1 MPRPTPKKVII
12 EFDGGVKTESSFDAL
27 PGPLQ
32 TELLRQ
38 PFASLPSSNPEQEKF
53 VLLEWDDGYKEVIQV
68 DPACTAVNRYTVISR
83 PEDVGRLSLNMDGAF
98 PELIEIG
105 RRPLGLKRI
114 TFGDTVH
121 VTLDKSEREGKKFDH
136 FFKFAKGGDAR
147 AEQVEALKAAAAAES
162 IDLKQL
168 KGQDPAKARPQ
179 YEQLRRRMGLKGE
192 RQQDVLDFIASLA
205 SLT

>member
-1 MPRPTPKKVII
+1 MPRPSPKKVTI
-12 EFDGGVKTESSFDAL
+12 EFDGGVKAESSFDAL

-32 TELLRQ
+32 SEILRQ
-38 PFASLPSSNPEQEKF
+38 PFASLPSPNPEQDKF
-53 VLLEWDDGYKEVIQV
+53 VLLEWDDGYKEVVKV
-68 DPACTAVNRYTVISR
+68 DPACTAINRYTVITR

-114 TFGDTVH
+114 TFVDTVQ

-136 FFKFAKGGDAR
+136 FFKLAKGGDAR
-147 AEQVEALKAAAAAES
+147 AEQVDALKKAASAES

-168 KGQDPAKARPQ
+168 KSQDPAQARPQ
-179 YEQLRRRMGLKGE
+179 LEKLRRRLGLKGDS
-192 RQQDVLDFIASLA
+192 QQDVLDFVTSLIP
-205 SLT
+205 